1 MNKIDNNN
9 IVDNNELLN
18 TYIQQIDDQEYQII
32 ELKKNVWDLKNQIED
47 YKKELIKKDII
58 HILEEEAFEIE
69 DETINE
75 IVNYIIK
82 KENK

>member
-82 KENK
+82 RENK